1 MPLLARGDHDARIRL
16 APAVTSRK
24 LLDDLSPQPD
34 GTAAKTDPPE
44 AEAGGVLTV
53 DLGALAAN
61 WRSLRDRA
69 APAECAAV
77 VKADGYG
84 LGLSPVVRALTQAG
98 CRTFFVADLS
108 EAVAAREAC
117 GDARVYVL
125 NGLLPGSAATYVGF
139 ALRPILGSPD
149 EIAEWAAFCRDAGTR
164 LPAAIHVDTGMN
176 RLGLTPAEAAEA
188 ARSPLLADFEPA
200 LVMSH
205 FVSAEEPENPFNARQ
220 IARFAAVR
228 QAFLGV
234 PASLCNSSGVFLPG
248 KPHLDLVR
256 PGYAL
261 YGGNPTPG
269 RSNPMQG
276 VVRLEGRIVQVRAAE
291 DGETVGYNAQWT
303 ARGRRRLAVVSVGYA
318 DGYPRAASATDVKR
332 DMQAPAGGAIVAG
345 LRCPFA
351 GRVSMDQIVIDV
363 TDAPEGAVKRG
374 GLVTLVGHDLT
385 VDEVGRRAG
394 TIGYEILTG
403 LGRRYARR
411 YVGGEGRG

>member
-1 MPLLARGDHDARIRL
+1 MAS
-16 APAVTSRK
+16 PAAEHVETGS
-24 LLDDLSPQPD
+24 
-34 GTAAKTDPPE
+34 PE
-44 AEAGGVLTV
+44 AEAGGVLTI

-84 LGLSPVVRALTQAG
+84 LGLAPVVRALDRAG
-98 CRTFFVADLS
+98 CRTFFVAGLS
-108 EAVAAREAC
+108 EAVTAREAC
-117 GDARVYVL
+117 EDARIYVL
-125 NGLLPGSAATYVGF
+125 NGLLPGTAATYAGL
-139 ALRPILGSPD
+139 ALRPILGSPA

-164 LPAAIHVDTGMN
+164 LPAAIHLDTGIN
-176 RLGLTPAEAAEA
+176 RLGLTPAQAAEIA
-188 ARSPLLADFEPA
+188 GSPLLRDFEPA

-205 FVSAEEPENPFNARQ
+205 FVSSEEPENPLNARQ
-220 IARFAAVR
+220 VARFTAAR
-228 QAFLGV
+228 QMFPGV
-234 PASLCNSSGVFLPG
+234 PASLCNSSGIFLAQ

-269 RSNPMQG
+269 WPNPMAA
-276 VVRLEGRIVQVRAAE
+276 VIRLEGRIVQVRMAE

-318 DGYPRAASATDVKR
+318 DGYPRAASATDLKHNGET
-332 DMQAPAGGAIVAG
+332 PFGEAIVAG
-345 LRCPFA
+345 RRCPFA
-351 GRVSMDQIVIDV
+351 GRVSMDMIVIDV
-363 TDAPEGAVKRG
+363 TDVPDGAVRRG
-374 GLVTLVGHDLT
+374 AFVTLIGDGLD

-394 TIGYEILTG
+394 TIGYEVLTS

-411 YVGGEGRG
+411 YVGGEG

>member
-1 MPLLARGDHDARIRL
+1 MN
-16 APAVTSRK
+16 
-24 LLDDLSPQPD
+24 DLSPQPN
-34 GTAAKTDPPE
+34 GTIETGPPE
-44 AEAGGVLTV
+44 AEAGGVLTI
-53 DLGALAAN
+53 DLAALASN

-77 VKADGYG
+77 VKAGGYG
-84 LGLSPVVRALTQAG
+84 LGLAPVVRALDKAG

-108 EAVAAREAC
+108 EAVVAREAC
-117 GDARVYVL
+117 RDARVYVL
-125 NGLLPGSAATYVGF
+125 NGLLPGTAATCASL
-139 ALRPILGSPD
+139 ALRPILGSP
-149 EIAEWAAFCRDAGTR
+149 ENIAEWAAFCRDAGTR

-176 RLGLTPAEAAEA
+176 RLGLTPAQAAKA
-188 ARSPLLADFEPA
+188 AASPFLRDFEPA

-205 FVSAEEPENPFNARQ
+205 FVSAEEPENPLNARQ

-228 QAFLGV
+228 QMFPGV
-234 PASLCNSSGVFLPG
+234 PASLCNSSGIFLSE

-269 RSNPMQG
+269 RPNPMMG
-276 VVRLEGRIVQVRAAE
+276 VVRLEGRIVQVRTAE

-318 DGYPRAASATDVKR
+318 DGYPRAASATDAKR
-332 DMQAPAGGAIVAG
+332 DAEMPAGAALVGGVP
-345 LRCPFA
+345 CPFA

-363 TDAPEGAVKRG
+363 TDAPEGATHRG
-374 GLVTLVGHDLT
+374 ALVTIIGDGL
-385 VDEVGRRAG
+385 DEDEAGRRAG
-394 TIGYEILTG
+394 TIGYEVLTA

-411 YVGGEGRG
+411 YVGGEG

>member
-1 MPLLARGDHDARIRL
+1 MNDHRPLAERR
-16 APAVTSRK
+16 TN
-24 LLDDLSPQPD
+24 
-34 GTAAKTDPPE
+34 AAGGGQTTGPPE

-53 DLGALAAN
+53 DLDALAAN

-84 LGLSPVVRALTQAG
+84 LGLVPVVRALTKAG
-98 CRTFFVADLS
+98 CRTFFVAGLS
-108 EAVAAREAC
+108 EAVTAREAC
-117 GDARVYVL
+117 ADARIYVL
-125 NGLLPGSAATYVGF
+125 NGLLPGTAGTYAGL
-139 ALRPILGSPD
+139 ALRPILGSRD
-149 EIAEWAAFCRDAGTR
+149 EIAEWAAFCRGFGAR
-164 LPAAIHVDTGMN
+164 LAAAIHFDTGMN
-176 RLGLTPAEAAEA
+176 RLGLPTAQAEAV
-188 ARSPLLADFEPA
+188 ARDPLLADFEPA

-205 FVSAEEPENPFNARQ
+205 FVSSEEPENPLNARQ
-220 IARFAAVR
+220 IACFAAAWK
-228 QAFLGV
+228 AFPGI
-234 PASLCNSSGVFLPG
+234 PASLCNSSGIFLPG

-269 RSNPMQG
+269 RQNPMRG
-276 VVRLEGRIVQVRAAE
+276 VVRLEGRIVQVRTAE

-303 ARGRRRLAVVSVGYA
+303 ARGRRRLAVVSAGYA

-332 DMQAPAGGAIVAG
+332 DTQASAGEAIVAG

-351 GRVSMDQIVIDV
+351 GRVSMDLMAIDV
-363 TDAPEGAVKRG
+363 TEVPDGAAERG
-374 GLVTLVGHDLT
+374 GLVTLMGGDLT

-394 TIGYEILTG
+394 TIGYEVLTS

-411 YVGGEGRG
+411 YVGGEG